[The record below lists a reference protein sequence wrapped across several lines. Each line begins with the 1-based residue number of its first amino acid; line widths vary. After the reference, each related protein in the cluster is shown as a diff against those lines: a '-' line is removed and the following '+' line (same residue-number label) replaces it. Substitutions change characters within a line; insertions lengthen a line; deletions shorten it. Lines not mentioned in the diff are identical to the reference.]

1 MDFSS
6 VLSQLANGKAAKTPS
21 MNGYV
26 KREDYENN
34 TENAAL
40 FASPINN
47 NDVVEAVYKIT
58 FVENPSRTEGSAP
71 TMYEFTARSIRRAN
85 GTLDRE
91 VFDLSDSDTMSVD
104 AEFLRLMVSRDWDVV
119 DLTAVQSAVA
129 ARTTG
134 RW

>member
-34 TENAAL
+34 TANAAL
-40 FASPINN
+40 FASSN

-58 FVENPSRTEGSAP
+58 FVENPSRTGSPSP
-71 TMYEFTARSIRRAN
+71 TSYEFTARSIRRAD
-85 GTLDRE
+85 GTLDRV
-91 VFDLSDSDTMSVD
+91 VFDLADTDTMSVD
-104 AEFLRLMVSRDWDVV
+104 AEFLRLMASRDWDVA
-119 DLTAVQSAVA
+119 DLAVVQDAITA
-129 ARTTG
+129 RITG

>member
-34 TENAAL
+34 AENAAL
-40 FASPINN
+40 FASSN

-58 FVENPSRTEGSAP
+58 FVENPTRTGGSNP
-71 TMYEFTARSIRRAN
+71 TMYEFTARSIRRAD
-85 GTLDRE
+85 GTLDRV
-91 VFDLSDSDTMSVD
+91 VFDLADTDTMPVD
-104 AEFLRLMVSRDWDVV
+104 AEFLRLMASRDWEVV
-119 DLTAVQSAVA
+119 DLATVQSAVA

>member
-34 TENAAL
+34 SANAAL
-40 FASPINN
+40 FASSN

-58 FVENPSRTEGSAP
+58 FVENPSRTGSPSP
-71 TMYEFTARSIRRAN
+71 TSYEFTARSIRRAD
-85 GTLDRE
+85 GTLDRV
-91 VFDLSDSDTMSVD
+91 VFDLADTDTMSVD
-104 AEFLRLMVSRDWDVV
+104 AEFLRLMASREWDVA
-119 DLTAVQSAVA
+119 DLAVVQEAITA
-129 ARTTG
+129 RITG